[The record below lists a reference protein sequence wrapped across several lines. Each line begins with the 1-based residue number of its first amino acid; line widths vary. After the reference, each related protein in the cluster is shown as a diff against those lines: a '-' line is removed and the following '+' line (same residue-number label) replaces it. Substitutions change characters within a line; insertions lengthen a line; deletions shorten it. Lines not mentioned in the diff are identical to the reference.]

1 MARALWL
8 AIALVLAVLFVTDLR
23 APLGALGSIPYVLA
37 VVLSLALPRGFEP
50 VVVAASCTAITLMS
64 VLLAPPDAP
73 YRGPSLLHTGLPIFV
88 VWVTAWLAQRYRRAG
103 QAALAADERIQL
115 AATAAGF
122 GTFDYDPVTR
132 INRWSPGAR
141 RIVGLEG
148 EETIAFDRRAAVI
161 HEDDRERALAAIREA
176 ESPAGSGQ
184 LEDEHRIVRPDG
196 SVRWLLVKSRTVFD
210 GEGPHRRAIH
220 VSGVIIDVTER
231 RMAQEALRQSEERL
245 RLLTERFQT
254 ALQASPIIAFNQ
266 DRDLRYTWIYN
277 PALGKEVSEVVGRR
291 DADLFERASDAE
303 AIDGLKR
310 EVLETGEPRRAEVSV
325 RHGDA
330 ERYYDLIVQPL
341 GDGAGRVDGVTCAAI
356 DITDAKQAQ
365 EALRTRNERLRL
377 LSTTASQLVLRGAA
391 LEAGGNEDVL
401 AGVFAGVARM
411 LHAGMYAHYEVKG
424 PGELALVSSDALAD
438 HAGVPGPRADEPLSA
453 LVASTRTRVVIE
465 DLQASTMDAAQPL
478 KAIGMQAYAG
488 FPLVAGGRLLATVS
502 FASAWRTQF
511 QPDEIAL
518 MQTVCDL
525 VSAAIGRD
533 QLALSLLDS
542 EERLRMA
549 NEAAGIGTFDIDMIA
564 GKTRYSP
571 QLCAL
576 AGLPPEAETSVD
588 ELLAFLHPDD
598 REQALAEFETASRPG
613 SDGVFGSEMRIITP
627 DAGTRWVAWRGRV
640 FFRDTPTGHEPV
652 RVIGAV
658 LDITERKHADEALAD
673 REALYRTLAE
683 AMPHIVYTTGP
694 DGDADYV
701 NSRWF
706 EYAGLD
712 AGTSVCFDWL
722 PSVHPEDRDRA
733 RQAWQAS
740 LATGRPFTAEFRFL
754 RQDGEYRWHSSHAL
768 PVRNEAGGIA
778 RWIGTLT
785 DVHDV
790 SVAAASLK
798 EADRRKDEF
807 LATLAH
813 ELRNPLSPLRIAVTL
828 LGRLQPPDPELA
840 RLRQVIERQADHLTR
855 LVDDL
860 LDVSRITRDKLT
872 LRREDVDLADIID
885 AAVDAV
891 RPDIDRH
898 GHSLDVSL
906 PAAPLRTQCD
916 VVRMTQ
922 VFSNLLNNAAK
933 YTPPGGTISV
943 TAEAQGET
951 AVVRVRD
958 TGVGIPAEKL
968 PWLFDMFYQADP
980 PDNSDGGLGIG
991 LTLVRRL
998 LGMHGGSVEASSGG
1012 RGHGSEFVVRLPLAA
1027 AASVVPPETEARPPV
1042 SLPAAPKRILVVDDN
1057 RDSAEMLR
1065 ALLEIGG
1072 NTVQTAYDGE
1082 EALAEA
1088 ERVRPDAILLDIGLP
1103 RMNGYDV
1110 CRRLREQ
1117 PWGRHMLIVA
1127 QTGWGQDQDLRR
1139 STEAGFDAHFT
1150 KPIDDEALLA
1160 LLAQWRPDGVR
1171 QAG

>member
-64 VLLAPPDAP
+64 VLLAPADAP

-103 QAALAADERIQL
+103 QAAVAADERIQL

-141 RIVGLEG
+141 RIVGLES
-148 EETIAFDRRAAVI
+148 EAITFDRLAGVI
-161 HEDDRERALAAIREA
+161 HEEDRERVVAAIREA
-176 ESPAGSGQ
+176 ESPTGSGQ

-196 SVRWLLVKSRTVFD
+196 TVRWLLVKSRTVFD
-210 GEGPHRRAIH
+210 GEGPQRHAVH
-220 VSGVIIDVTER
+220 ASGVIVDVTER
-231 RMAQEALRQSEERL
+231 RLAQEALRQSEERL

-254 ALQASPIIAFNQ
+254 AFQASPIIAFNQ
-266 DRDLRYTWIYN
+266 DRDLRYTWVYN
-277 PALGKEVSEVVGRR
+277 PALDREVHEIVGRR
-291 DADLFERASDAE
+291 DADLFERASDAATLE
-303 AIDGLKR
+303 ALKR
-310 EVLETGEPRRAEVSV
+310 EVLETGESRRAEVCIG
-325 RHGDA
+325 HADT
-330 ERYYDLIVQPL
+330 ERFYDLIVQPL
-341 GDGAGRVDGVTCAAI
+341 TDGAGRVDGVTCAAI

-377 LSTTASQLVLRGAA
+377 LSTTASQLVLRSAA
-391 LEAGGNEDVL
+391 LETGGSEDVL

-411 LHAGMYAHYEVKG
+411 LRAGMFAHYNVTAS
-424 PGELALVSSDALAD
+424 GELELVAGDDLPDHPIAPGAHRPDA
-438 HAGVPGPRADEPLSA
+438 PLSA
-453 LVASTRTRVVIE
+453 MVAATRTRLVVE
-465 DLQASTMDAAQPL
+465 DLQASTLDAAQQL
-478 KAIGMQAYAG
+478 RAMGVQAYAG
-488 FPLVAGGRLLATVS
+488 FPLLAGGRLLAIVG
-502 FASAWRTQF
+502 FASTERTQF

-533 QLALSLLDS
+533 QLAQSLLDS

-571 QLCAL
+571 QLCAIG
-576 AGLPPEAETSVD
+576 GLQPDAETSVD

-598 REQALAEFETASRPG
+598 REQALREFETASRPG
-613 SDGVFGSEMRIITP
+613 SDGVFGSEMRVVTP
-627 DAGTRWVAWRGRV
+627 HAGTRWVAWRGRV
-640 FFRDTPTGHEPV
+640 FFRDGASAHEPV

-658 LDITERKHADEALAD
+658 LDITERKHADEALA
-673 REALYRTLAE
+673 
-683 AMPHIVYTTGP
+683 
-694 DGDADYV
+694 
-701 NSRWF
+701 
-706 EYAGLD
+706 
-712 AGTSVCFDWL
+712 
-722 PSVHPEDRDRA
+722 
-733 RQAWQAS
+733 
-740 LATGRPFTAEFRFL
+740 
-754 RQDGEYRWHSSHAL
+754 
-768 PVRNEAGGIA
+768 
-778 RWIGTLT
+778 
-785 DVHDV
+785 
-790 SVAAASLK
+790 VAAASLK

-813 ELRNPLSPLRIAVTL
+813 ELRNPLSPMRIAVTL
-828 LGRLQPPDPELA
+828 LARLQPPDAELA
-840 RLRQVIERQADHLTR
+840 RLRQVIERQVDHLTR

-872 LRREDVDLADIID
+872 LRRETVDLADIID
-885 AAVDAV
+885 AALDAV

-898 GHSLDVSL
+898 RHRLDVSL
-906 PAAPLRTQCD
+906 PHAPLRAQCD

-933 YTPPGGTISV
+933 YTPPGGAISV
-943 TAEAQGET
+943 VAEAEGDT
-951 AVVRVRD
+951 AVIRVRD
-958 TGVGIPAEKL
+958 TGVGIPPEKL
-968 PWLFDMFYQADP
+968 PWLFEMFYQADP
-980 PDNSDGGLGIG
+980 PHNSDGGLGIG

-998 LGMHGGSVEASSGG
+998 LEMHGGSVEASSGG
-1012 RGHGSEFVVRLPLAA
+1012 SGRGSEFVVRLPLAA
-1027 AASVVPPETEARPPV
+1027 APATPSTEPEPVTRAFAPVV
-1042 SLPAAPKRILVVDDN
+1042 PKRILVVDDN

-1065 ALLEIGG
+1065 ALLEITG
-1072 NTVQTAYDGE
+1072 NIVHTVYDGE
-1082 EALAEA
+1082 EALLEA
-1088 ERVRPDAILLDIGLP
+1088 ERFHPDALLLDIGLP

-1110 CRRLREQ
+1110 CRRVREQ
-1117 PWGRHMLIVA
+1117 PWGRGMLIVA

-1150 KPIDDEALLA
+1150 KPIDDDALLA